1 MMNARL
7 YPRILGA
14 TFATL
19 PRAVREAHDAATL
32 MRGTVTVERGDSVVS
47 RVAGVFAGLPAA
59 CVDAPCEVRF
69 EQIGDSERWTRDMSG
84 SIYVS
89 TLTPA
94 DEPHCFDE
102 SFGLYTFRFRVH
114 ASKEGA
120 HFELT
125 KHTLCG
131 IPVPRMLWPRIET
144 RESDVEGSYAFLA
157 EARTFTGAL
166 LVRYAGRLVLAPDE
180 KSPETFDGSCS

>member
-1 MMNARL
+1 MSQRL

-14 TFATL
+14 AFDKL
-19 PRAVREAHDAATL
+19 PRAVREAHDTATL
-32 MRGTVTVERGDSVVS
+32 MRGTVTVERGDSIIS
-47 RVAGVFAGLPAA
+47 GIAGVFAGFPAA
-59 CVDAPCEVRF
+59 CANAPCEVRF
-69 EQIGDSERWTRDMSG
+69 DLIGESERWTRNMNG

-102 SFGLYTFRFRVH
+102 SFGLYAFRFRVH
-114 ASKEGA
+114 TSKEGA
-120 HFELT
+120 HFELI

-144 RESDVEGSYAFLA
+144 RESDVDRSYTFLA

-166 LVRYAGRLVLAPDE
+166 LVRYAGRLALALDE
-180 KSPETFDGSCS
+180 KSPETSGGSGS